1 MNLYDFTP
9 TEQASR
15 DIASALRGIRSPEE
29 APRVIVSHVL
39 RVLPDDDD
47 AMPET
52 WFDHASRPHELPA
65 KCSVKF
71 ATMPNGATL
80 VDVAPMMA
88 ELTADIERCRAE
100 LNPEMVAK
108 VAA

>member
-1 MNLYDFTP
+1 MIYDFTP
-9 TEQASR
+9 TEQAAR
-15 DIASALRGIRSPEE
+15 DIASALRGIRSPSE

-47 AMPET
+47 ALTET
-52 WFDHASRPHELPA
+52 WFEHASRPHELPA

-71 ATMPNGATL
+71 ATMEGGAVL

-88 ELTADIERCRAE
+88 ELTAEIERCRGE
-100 LNPEMVAK
+100 LNPEMALK